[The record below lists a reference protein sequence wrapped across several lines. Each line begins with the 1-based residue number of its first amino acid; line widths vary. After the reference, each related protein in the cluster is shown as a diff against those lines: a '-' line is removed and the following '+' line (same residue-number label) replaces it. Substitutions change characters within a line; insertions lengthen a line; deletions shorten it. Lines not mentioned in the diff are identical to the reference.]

1 MLLMATP
8 YTDPTHAYNAVVT
21 AGSANDSSTPD
32 QPSGHGLHGAMDAPQ
47 AAPIALQR
55 WESDGGAVQ

>member
-1 MLLMATP
+1 MAPP
-8 YTDPTHAYNAVVT
+8 YTDPTHAHNAVVT
-21 AGSANDSSTPD
+21 AASTNDSSTPD
-32 QPSGHGLHGAMDAPQ
+32 QPSGHGLHGAMDAPE